1 MDISLEEWTCY
12 RASRENEEISQEREH
27 HAHATHVLGTR
38 EVIAA
43 NRKVRKFPQDFVMGI
58 HHRWDHPQ

>member
-12 RASRENEEISQEREH
+12 RHLREMRRYHRNGNIMH
-27 HAHATHVLGTR
+27 ILGTR

-43 NRKVRKFPQDFVMGI
+43 NRKVRKFPQDSVMGI
-58 HHRWDHPQ
+58 HHKWDHPQ